1 MILHFYF
8 DYPIITERRENAK
21 KKEAFLFRGLVYENK
36 KEARGESVFS
46 LWEE

>member
-1 MILHFYF
+1 MQ
-8 DYPIITERRENAK
+8 K

-36 KEARGESVFS
+36 KEARGKSVFS